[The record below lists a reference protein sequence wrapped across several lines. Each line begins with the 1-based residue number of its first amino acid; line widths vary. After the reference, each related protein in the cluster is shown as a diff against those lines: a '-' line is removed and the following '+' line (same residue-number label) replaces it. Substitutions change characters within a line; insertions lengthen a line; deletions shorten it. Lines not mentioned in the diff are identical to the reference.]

1 MDWRIAQTPGKRS
14 IVLLKIALFACCL
27 IPLLRLAWGAW
38 NDTLGANPIE
48 FITRSLGSWAL
59 NFLLITLS
67 VTPLRKLTG
76 WHWLLQFRR
85 MLGLYVFFY
94 AALHLSTYLWLDKFF
109 DWQEIAK
116 DILKRPFITIGMSA
130 FALLLTLALTSPK
143 VMVRRLG
150 GKRWQRLHRLIYV
163 IAICAVVHYWWL
175 VKLDVSLP
183 AIYSVLLCL
192 LLGFRLL
199 WPDQGRREGTVSGN
213 LKPAQE

>member
-1 MDWRIAQTPGKRS
+1 MAWWFALSQGKRH
-14 IVLLKIALFACCL
+14 VGLFKIALFAVCL
-27 IPLLRLAWGAW
+27 IPLLRLVWGAW

-59 NFLLITLS
+59 NFLLITLC

-76 WHWLLQFRR
+76 WNWLLQLRR

-94 AALHLSTYLWLDKFF
+94 ASLHLSTYLWLDKFF
-109 DWQEIAK
+109 DWQEIVK
-116 DILKRPFITIGMSA
+116 DIFKRPFITIGMSA
-130 FALLLTLALTSPK
+130 FAMLLPLALTSTK
-143 VMVRRLG
+143 GMVRRLG
-150 GKRWQRLHRLIYV
+150 GLHWQRLHRLIYV

-183 AIYSVLLCL
+183 AIYSVLLCI

-199 WPDQGRREGTVSGN
+199 WPGQGRRNVISGN
-213 LKPAQE
+213 FKPAQE